1 MRIFDKVCGLVTYEL
16 FTLATSVEA
25 LPQFYMDDE
34 LESMRDQVQNI
45 REQEFL
51 ENLFGY
57 RSRLD
62 NKEWQE
68 RLVSKVDWVLKP
80 EKLRAMILEIAE
92 IEPIHHESK

>member
-1 MRIFDKVCGLVTYEL
+1 MTYEL
-16 FTLATSVEA
+16 FTLATIVEA

-34 LESMRDQVQNI
+34 LELMREQVQTI

-62 NKEWQE
+62 NKEWPE
-68 RLVSKVDWVLKP
+68 RLVSKVSWLLEP
-80 EKLRAMILEIAE
+80 EKLRAMILEMAE